1 MISFVQGA
9 LDGLPDL
16 RNVSIFSDRGYL
28 LASLV
33 WGFILAAGAHIV
45 GTIKR
50 APSWPFN
57 FIKGDSDDNPSSTRI
72 RKRDSRTFISSKG
85 TTALFMKHIKKPI
98 KTLAAFAFRNGTGTV
113 STAISSLHRHHEWE
127 GISMFP
133 SELDEY
139 EEDNFSLQQKYLSRL
154 YPKTCDDELLF
165 WEEQLKQQTLDTID
179 PVTLR
184 QGTADWHWAR
194 RFSMTS
200 SQTHSAMTAAYPS
213 FKNKPHW
220 DAVMRHLHGPNYK
233 ENRRLMS
240 TFAINYDGLEDNADM
255 SHLQEE
261 DTIET
266 HSDTLLSYFE
276 NERKKANLTAL
287 DASVLDAIIRVLDG
301 DQQLDPINQPE
312 AFTSSFVK
320 AIYDRIPVQE
330 RGQFPS
336 RNAIRSTMTKFVLEA
351 KVRPYIGYSKVAL
364 EKMLSTSGIVGSGKT
379 IDSMMNALAAGKP
392 PEKTSRRRVAKTPT
406 KTNR

>member
-1 MISFVQGA
+1 M
-9 LDGLPDL
+9 
-16 RNVSIFSDRGYL
+16 
-28 LASLV
+28 
-33 WGFILAAGAHIV
+33 
-45 GTIKR
+45 
-50 APSWPFN
+50 
-57 FIKGDSDDNPSSTRI
+57 
-72 RKRDSRTFISSKG
+72 
-85 TTALFMKHIKKPI
+85 
-98 KTLAAFAFRNGTGTV
+98 
-113 STAISSLHRHHEWE
+113 
-127 GISMFP
+127 
-133 SELDEY
+133 
-139 EEDNFSLQQKYLSRL
+139 
-154 YPKTCDDELLF
+154 
-165 WEEQLKQQTLDTID
+165 
-179 PVTLR
+179 
-184 QGTADWHWAR
+184 
-194 RFSMTS
+194 
-200 SQTHSAMTAAYPS
+200 

-240 TFAINYDGLEDNADM
+240 TFAINDDGLEDNADM

-266 HSDTLLSYFE
+266 HSDTSLSYFE